1 MTKLLKNGSPL
12 NGKVAVITGSARGI
26 GKAIATGL
34 AQKGAKV
41 VISGRDKERLRLA
54 EADIRQIT
62 PDVTG
67 VCCDISTTE
76 GGKYLT
82 DEAIKAF
89 GTIDILINNAGLS
102 MRGNLADLD
111 PAIFSTIFESNVFTT
126 ANVTIP
132 AIRHLRNSKGSLVFI
147 SSVSGIRGL
156 PYQSVYSAAKMSLRA
171 LAESIRLEERDS
183 GMHVGLVYVGYTEN
197 DPGKETISADGSR
210 IPISKRTGRGV
221 MTQRSV
227 AEAVVRSIEKR
238 RFITTLS
245 PLGKLTKILQPL
257 FPRLVELVL
266 VRNIGKFMRHSH

>member
-1 MTKLLKNGSPL
+1 MAKLLKSESSL
-12 NGKVAVITGSARGI
+12 RGKVAVVTGSARGI
-26 GKAIATGL
+26 GKAIATEL
-34 AQKGAKV
+34 AHKGAKV
-41 VISGRDKERLRLA
+41 ILSGRDEKRLRMA

-62 PDVTG
+62 PDALG

-82 DEAIKAF
+82 DQAIKTF

-111 PAIFSTIFESNVFTT
+111 PAIFKTIFEANVFTA

-156 PYQSVYSAAKMSLRA
+156 PFQSVYSAAKMSLRA
-171 LAESIRLEERDS
+171 LAESVKIEERDS
-183 GMHVGLVYVGYTEN
+183 GIHVGLVYPGYTQN
-197 DPGKETISADGSR
+197 DPDKETISADGSR
-210 IPISKRTGRGV
+210 IPINPRKGRDV
-221 MTQRSV
+221 MTQQSV
-227 AEAVVRSIEKR
+227 AEAVVRSLEKR
-238 RFITTLS
+238 RFITVLS
-245 PLGKLTKILQPL
+245 PLGKLTAILQPL

-266 VRNIGKFMRHSH
+266 IRNIGRFMRHSH